1 MTTEEYLE
9 RRKSKDWNFFAIVET
24 DSFKNVKK
32 IHPLKQKL
40 VKAIV
45 DAAKKDSY
53 IRRIIIF
60 GSSTRY
66 DCDITSDLD
75 ICIEWTE
82 PCRDKDGVYYPF
94 TLPIRKVISKVTKGR
109 ADVINYEL
117 LDDTYLTEAVR
128 EGVEVYGNDV

>member
-9 RRKSKDWNFFAIVET
+9 RRKSKDWNFFAIVEM

-32 IHPLKQKL
+32 IHPLKQKM

-45 DAAKKDSY
+45 DAAKEDSY
-53 IRRIIIF
+53 VSRIIVF
-60 GSSTRY
+60 GSATRY

-75 ICIEWTE
+75 ICIEWTK
-82 PCRDKDGVYYPF
+82 PCRDEDDIYYPF
-94 TLPIRKVISKVTKGR
+94 TLPMRKLISKVTKGH

-117 LDDTYLTEAVR
+117 LDDTYLMDAVR